1 MAIFVH
7 AGQWTI
13 QKTTAS
19 SSSPASLWTGMGQG
33 QSRGCEAEI
42 AAERGDELAADA
54 WRDIIAYA
62 ERLLGGGWSP

>member
-1 MAIFVH
+1 
-7 AGQWTI
+7 
-13 QKTTAS
+13 
-19 SSSPASLWTGMGQG
+19 LWTGMGQG